1 MKIVPQANLT
11 VFMGFYL
18 FSVVMLRTCE
28 PHLQEN
34 FDVVFT
40 NPRVLFLSL
49 FYPWFVFQ
57 PRDQIFF
64 ACVLASATM
73 MSL

>member
-1 MKIVPQANLT
+1 MEIVPQANLT
-11 VFMGFYL
+11 VFMSFYL

-40 NPRVLFLSL
+40 NPRVLFLPL

-57 PRDQIFF
+57 SRDKIFF
-64 ACVLASATM
+64 VCVLASATM
-73 MSL
+73 MSF